1 MTPYDAD
8 DRLPI
13 PDLSDMFRLPKPDL
27 SDLPMLP
34 MPDLGELMLPTD
46 TEKEDDTDAEK

>member
-8 DRLPI
+8 ELLPV
-13 PDLSDMFRLPKPDL
+13 PDFGELLPMPDL

-46 TEKEDDTDAEK
+46 TEKEDDADAEK